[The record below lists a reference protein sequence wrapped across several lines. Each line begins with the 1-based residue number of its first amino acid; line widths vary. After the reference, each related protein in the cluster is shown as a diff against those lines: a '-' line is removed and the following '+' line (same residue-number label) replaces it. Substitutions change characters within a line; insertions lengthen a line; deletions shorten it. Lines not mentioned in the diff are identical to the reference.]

1 MDIDENAKSI
11 NETLIDFW
19 NSAISLSEEE
29 REEEA
34 SEKADYRELAP
45 SRKLFV
51 AVSELKDSKKVLDY
65 GCGNGWASIV
75 AAKSG
80 CQDVTAVDL
89 GENIVETAKFYA
101 NLYGV
106 GKYLKIQK
114 VPLDYLSNTPSG
126 SFDGFI
132 CSNVLDVIPISTS
145 QEIIKEAS
153 RILTKGSKA
162 IIGMNFFISEEMAKD
177 RNMKLEDRCL
187 FVDNVLRLVSYSD
200 EEWLEMF
207 APYFD
212 LERLDHFA
220 WPNEKEEKRRLFVL
234 RRK

>member
-45 SRKLFV
+45 SEKLLA
-51 AVSELKDSKKVLDY
+51 AVSLLKGCKKVLDY

-75 AAKSG
+75 AIKAG

-89 GENIVETAKFYA
+89 GEHIVETAKFYA

-106 GKYLKIQK
+106 GKYLRIQK
-114 VPLDYLSNTPSG
+114 VPLDYLSIIPSG

-132 CSNVLDVIPISTS
+132 CSNVLDVVPISIS
-145 QEIIKEAS
+145 QEIIKETA

-162 IIGMNFFISEEMAKD
+162 IIGMNFFISEEMAQD

-220 WPNEKEEKRRLFVL
+220 WPNEKEERRRLFVL

>member
-45 SRKLFV
+45 SEKLLA
-51 AVSELKDSKKVLDY
+51 AVSLLKGCKKVLDY

-75 AAKSG
+75 AIKAG

-106 GKYLKIQK
+106 GKYLRIQK
-114 VPLDYLSNTPSG
+114 VPLDYLSIIPSG

-132 CSNVLDVIPISTS
+132 CSNVLDVVPISIS
-145 QEIIKEAS
+145 QEIIKETA

-162 IIGMNFFISEEMAKD
+162 IIGMNFFISEEMAQD

-220 WPNEKEEKRRLFVL
+220 WPNEKEERRRLFVL